1 MFLFH
6 LAETST
12 LQCHACCWQSCY
24 RYVG

>member
-12 LQCHACCWQSCY
+12 LQCQACCWQSCY